1 MARTKMTQSK
11 VAEAL
16 TGVKGWKLEGDGSAI
31 AKQFTMKDHIAALGF
46 VVKVATVAETLDH
59 HPEVNWVYNRVK
71 FTLSTH
77 DAGGLTARDFELA
90 AKIDAVK

>member
-1 MARTKMTQSK
+1 MARTKLSPAK

-16 TGVKGWKLEGDGSAI
+16 AGLKGWKLEGEGAI
-31 AKQFTMKDHIAALGF
+31 TRQFVMKDHIAALGF
-46 VVKVATVAETLDH
+46 VVKVATIAETLDH

-90 AKIDAVK
+90 AKIDAAK

>member
-1 MARTKMTQSK
+1 MSPAK

-16 TGVKGWKLEGDGSAI
+16 SVAKGWKLEGDAAI
-31 AKQFTMKDHIAALGF
+31 TKQFTMKDHIAALGF
-46 VVKVATVAETLDH
+46 VVKVATIAETLDH
-59 HPEVNWVYNRVK
+59 HPEVNWVYNRVR

-90 AKIDAVK
+90 ARIDAAK